1 VLPRRAAL
9 VKRRVITPVGMT
21 GYAVIFLL
29 SVLLPSAGAQY
40 ARTPGPQYYL
50 LLVVG
55 PVEVVVFLIWL
66 LLRREMGVKAA
77 IASARWVVPV
87 SFFLSAIV
95 IYLGASSYQWG
106 IL

>member
-1 VLPRRAAL
+1 MHVRLAAVLP
-9 VKRRVITPVGMT
+9 I
-21 GYAVIFLL
+21 I
-29 SVLLPSAGAQY
+29 SC
-40 ARTPGPQYYL
+40 RTSGSRG
-50 LLVVG
+50 V
-55 PVEVVVFLIWL
+55 LIWL